1 MHCVMLL
8 LYQIMPLYQ
17 KYSYLLGDVGELAL
31 SCGSQVV
38 LVCLDMRWGRVV
50 LELRLR
56 FNCGLKASIVGG
68 RVCGENHLPRGA
80 RVHPDSR
87 GGADGMSR
95 GGTPG

>member
-1 MHCVMLL
+1 M
-8 LYQIMPLYQ
+8 
-17 KYSYLLGDVGELAL
+17 GELAL
-31 SCGSQVV
+31 SCGPQVV
-38 LVCLDMRWGRVV
+38 LVCLDMRRGRVV

-56 FNCGLKASIVGG
+56 FNRGLKASIVGG
-68 RVCGENHLPRGA
+68 WICGENHLPRGA

>member
-1 MHCVMLL
+1 MV
-8 LYQIMPLYQ
+8 
-17 KYSYLLGDVGELAL
+17 ELAL
-31 SCGSQVV
+31 SCGPQLV
-38 LVCLDMRWGRVV
+38 LIRLDMRRGGVL

-56 FNCGLKASIVGG
+56 FICGLQASIVGG
-68 RVCGENHLPRGA
+68 WVCGENHLPRGA